1 MSWRNINMTPY
12 TVIINSF
19 FLGTKG
25 RIQIPSSGVITFM
38 AVSSP
43 AAFGD
48 LSVWE
53 PETFVLSGVPEKLDD
68 EAVYIVTPG
77 VEEALRA
84 AGYDMSRF
92 CTADSISPEL
102 SDEPAA
108 SLSCSALNPL
118 PQEDSSAA

>member
-1 MSWRNINMTPY
+1 MIHTIINMTPY
-12 TVIINSF
+12 TVMINSI
-19 FLGTKG
+19 FLGSKE
-25 RIQIPSSGVITFM
+25 RIRIPSSGVITFM

-92 CTADSISPEL
+92 RLVNNAVFHAVPDG
-102 SDEPAA
+102 
-108 SLSCSALNPL
+108 
-118 PQEDSSAA
+118 SSGERRFIEGNGLARIA